1 MPAAGGRSSPLAK
14 AASTY
19 AQTVLTQSLVLRTI
33 RELQVRMFAHL
44 TTADLS
50 RVEREAPAQLAARF
64 TTDAAIIR
72 EALTRAIG
80 GVANAITVSWA

>member
-1 MPAAGGRSSPLAK
+1 MVVITAAK
-14 AASTY
+14 AGSTY
-19 AQTVLTQSLVLRTI
+19 AQTVLTQGLVLRVI
-33 RELQVRMFAHL
+33 RELQARMFAHL

-72 EALTRAIG
+72 EALTPRHRRASPTPSPWPG
-80 GVANAITVSWA
+80 